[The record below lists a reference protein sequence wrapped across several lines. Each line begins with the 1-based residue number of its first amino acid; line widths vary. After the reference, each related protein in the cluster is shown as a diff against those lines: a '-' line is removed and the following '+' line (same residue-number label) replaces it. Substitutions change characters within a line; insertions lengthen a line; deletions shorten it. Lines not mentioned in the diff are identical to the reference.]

1 MNRRRTSALV
11 AVTVLVLGSA
21 AAALSDTKIAVFR
34 FEPIGVDE
42 TTSKIAAELLRGEL
56 SSKDGFYAIVG
67 EDVCKT
73 PQEASRLGKQLTAD
87 KAVIGSLSGLG
98 AKIVVRA
105 SLIDIETANV
115 EFEDQI
121 VSATIDDLD
130 MVMKRLALGLIQ
142 KKKYQ
147 ETAEVEAI
155 IEKETE
161 EPRRRRTFF
170 SKGGTV
176 GYLLPT
182 GDSFGGSGSMTIVE
196 GLGWYE
202 TPDFTA
208 EAVLGT
214 ALSGDAS
221 YFYWDIGLLRFLSR
235 SDFAPY
241 LGGSVG
247 IHWVSVDYFNES
259 NDGLGLSAVGGLV
272 GFRTYDFR
280 LIVKAKYSVI
290 FAEIGDQS
298 TQRGFSITFGITHT
312 SSGPGGCFGCLPF

>member
-1 MNRRRTSALV
+1 MNRRRTTALI
-11 AVTVLVLGSA
+11 AMIALGLIWA
-21 AAALSDTKIAVFR
+21 AAALSETKVAVFT
-34 FEPIGVDE
+34 FEAIGVDE
-42 TTSKIAAELLRGEL
+42 TTSRIAAELLRGEL
-56 SSKDGFYAIVG
+56 SSKDGFYAVVG
-67 EDVCKT
+67 EEVCKT
-73 PQEASRLGKQLTAD
+73 PEEASRLGKQLTAD

-105 SLIDIETANV
+105 SLIDVETANV

-130 MVMKRLALGLIQ
+130 MVMKRLALGLTR

-170 SKGGTV
+170 SKGGTF

-182 GDSFGGSGSMTIVE
+182 GDSFGGSGSMTTIE

-208 EAVLGT
+208 EVVLGT
-214 ALSGDAS
+214 AFSGEAG
-221 YFYWDIGLLRFLSR
+221 YLYWDVGLLRFLSR
-235 SDFAPY
+235 TDIAPY
-241 LGGSVG
+241 IGGSVG
-247 IHWVSVDYFNES
+247 LHWISADNFNES

-280 LIVKAKYSVI
+280 LIVKAKYSVV